1 MVEVIA
7 KAMSLVFLPFALIN
21 VSIFMKKATKVI
33 GFVVVPVALVKTT
46 VWPDLD
52 AFTFT
57 DLCAHTPLTY
67 IARAIVKANHRATL

>member
-1 MVEVIA
+1 
-7 KAMSLVFLPFALIN
+7 MSLVFLPFALIN
-21 VSIFMKKATKVI
+21 VSIFMKQATKEVGLVVI
-33 GFVVVPVALVKTT
+33 PVALVQAT
-46 VWPDLD
+46 VRPDLD